1 MSVKNIYI
9 MNLKKL
15 KPNTNGTRH
24 QLNIQKFLLSKSNR
38 IVRSNFKNLKF
49 CYGRSPQ
56 TGHITAWHRGG
67 GHKKLFRNI
76 DFLNKNFC
84 SINIA
89 SFYDPNRTSFIFL
102 NFDLK
107 KKVFFQTLATNNI
120 YPGSF
125 LICKSNFLELKL
137 GYRTQIKNIPTG
149 SLIHTLSLSEQSSGQ
164 YIRAAGTFGQI
175 IQKDKKRAKVRLP
188 SNSIVDVSVDS
199 YVTLGVLSNPQ
210 HNLVYLGKAGRNR
223 FLGRRPIVRGIPW
236 GLPTKGGFY
245 LKKRKKH

>member
-76 DFLNKNFC
+76 DFLNKNFY

-89 SFYDPNRTSFIFL
+89 SFYDPNRTSFIF
-102 NFDLK
+102 F
-107 KKVFFQTLATNNI
+107 
-120 YPGSF
+120 
-125 LICKSNFLELKL
+125 
-137 GYRTQIKNIPTG
+137 
-149 SLIHTLSLSEQSSGQ
+149 
-164 YIRAAGTFGQI
+164 
-175 IQKDKKRAKVRLP
+175 
-188 SNSIVDVSVDS
+188 
-199 YVTLGVLSNPQ
+199 
-210 HNLVYLGKAGRNR
+210 
-223 FLGRRPIVRGIPW
+223 
-236 GLPTKGGFY
+236 
-245 LKKRKKH
+245 